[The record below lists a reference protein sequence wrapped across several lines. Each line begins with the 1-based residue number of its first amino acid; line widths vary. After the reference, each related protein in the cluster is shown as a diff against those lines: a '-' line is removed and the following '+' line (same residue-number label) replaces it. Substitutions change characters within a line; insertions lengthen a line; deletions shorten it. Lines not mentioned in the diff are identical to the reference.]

1 MQNMAL
7 EMNLSE
13 TAFVRELEAN
23 SLSTGRLF
31 IMVDF
36 GFICCFIVAMLI
48 INNCT
53 IYCGSLQHI

>member
-31 IMVDF
+31 IY
-36 GFICCFIVAMLI
+36 G
-48 INNCT
+48 
-53 IYCGSLQHI
+53 